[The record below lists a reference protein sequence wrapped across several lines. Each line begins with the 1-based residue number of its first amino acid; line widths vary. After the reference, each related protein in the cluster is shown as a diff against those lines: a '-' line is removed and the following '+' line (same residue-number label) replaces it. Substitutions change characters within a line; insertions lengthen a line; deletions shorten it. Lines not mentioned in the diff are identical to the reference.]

1 MADSVS
7 HDQNFENLILDYPR
21 TRWRSSPPRKRPPE
35 DDVRIVPVRQEQLQE
50 RLGQRYRE
58 LDTPLL
64 VEWADGPLRGGAVSC
79 EGQAPRAP
87 RLRALRP

>member
-35 DDVRIVPVRQEQLQE
+35 DDVRIVPVRHEQLQE

-64 VEWADGPLRGGAVSC
+64 VEWADGRCEAVLSHARGRPL
-79 EGQAPRAP
+79 
-87 RLRALRP
+87 ALPG